1 MNQGGSYDRYL
12 PVQDGIAARFRKK
25 ESPGLFF
32 FFSPTRS
39 LTFLTLLG
47 IPEKGNIIE
56 RKFTFRKDTIV
67 NHHERIQILQG
78 VPTNFTMMPQLLK
91 QAGYSTH
98 GFGEWMVLD

>member
-1 MNQGGSYDRYL
+1 MT
-12 PVQDGIAARFRKK
+12 GIYPFKMGLQRGFGKR
-25 ESPGLFF
+25 SPQV
-32 FFSPTRS
+32 FFSFFPTRS

-56 RKFTFRKDTIV
+56 RKFTFRKDTVV
-67 NHHERIQILQG
+67 NQHKRIQILQG
-78 VPTNFTMMPQLLK
+78 VPTNFSMMPQLLK